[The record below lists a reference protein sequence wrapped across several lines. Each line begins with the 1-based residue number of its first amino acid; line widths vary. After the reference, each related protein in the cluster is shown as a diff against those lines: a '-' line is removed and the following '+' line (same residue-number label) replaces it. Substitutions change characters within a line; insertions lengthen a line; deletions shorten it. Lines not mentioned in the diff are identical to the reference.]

1 MRIVFIINTYNA
13 IGSMFSREIE
23 LLLILSKV
31 DFVIAT
37 EIIIILIT

>member
-13 IGSMFSREIE
+13 IDSLFSWKIE

-31 DFVIAT
+31 DFVIDT